1 MAQRVKDHRR
11 ELLRTVMIKA
21 DMNPEEFADVIARD
35 RVTVY
40 RWLAG
45 TRPVPNVVEKW
56 LLRMAPSII
65 GNRGAGDT

>member
-1 MAQRVKDHRR
+1 MAQNVRDHRR
-11 ELLRTVMIKA
+11 ELLRTVMIRA

-65 GNRGAGDT
+65 GNREAGDA

>member
-1 MAQRVKDHRR
+1 MTHGIRDHRR

-21 DMNPEEFADVIARD
+21 EMGPDEFADVIARD

-45 TRPVPNVVEKW
+45 TRPVPGVVEKW
-56 LLRMAPSII
+56 LLRMAPRII
-65 GNRGAGDT
+65 EQSQEVEP